1 LIADH
6 VAGVPRYMDRTLLK
20 HVQKM
25 IAAHLRRDPAAAF
38 EHELWLFFFAGILKQ
53 RLSERKVAIPSSQ
66 VNWT

>member
-6 VAGVPRYMDRTLLK
+6 VAGVPRYMYRTLLK

-38 EHELWLFFFAGILKQ
+38 EHELWLFFFAEIFRG
-53 RLSERKVAIPSSQ
+53 
-66 VNWT
+66 NCG